1 MTARGFFYR
10 ETEGIRVTARPVYLR
25 DHSEPS
31 QSHYVFAYF
40 VRIENVGPLAAQLLT
55 RRWLIHDSFGDGVDT
70 EVIGEGVVGEQP
82 TIAPGA
88 IHEYQSF
95 CILKS
100 GEGWMEGHYG
110 FLRSDGKSFEAAIPR
125 FILSA
130 SESTS
135 LPS

>member
-1 MTARGFFYR
+1 M
-10 ETEGIRVTARPVYLR
+10 RVSGV
-25 DHSEPS
+25 S
-31 QSHYVFAYF
+31 
-40 VRIENVGPLAAQLLT
+40 RIELDGPHRSVGANPCAAGST
-55 RRWLIHDSFGDGVDT
+55 VAHTDSRRPHDT

-82 TIAPGA
+82 TIMPGA
-88 IHEYQSF
+88 VHEYQSF

-110 FLRSDGKSFEAAIPR
+110 LLRQDGTSFEAAIPR

>member
-1 MTARGFFYR
+1 MTARSFYYR
-10 ETEGIRVTARPVYLR
+10 ETDGIRVTVRPVYLR

-40 VRIENVGPLAAQLLT
+40 VRIE
-55 RRWLIHDSFGDGVDT
+55 D
-70 EVIGEGVVGEQP
+70 VGEQP
-82 TIAPGA
+82 TIMPGA
-88 IHEYQSF
+88 VHEYQSF

-110 FLRSDGKSFEAAIPR
+110 FIRQDGTSFEAAIPR
-125 FILSA
+125 FTLSA